1 MQNING
7 QMVDV
12 DAIERLRDHFDRELD
27 QEEGEYY
34 DEEEDF

>member
-7 QMVDV
+7 QMVDTC
-12 DAIERLRDHFDRELD
+12 AIERLRDHFDREFD
-27 QEEGEYY
+27 QEEEDEY